1 MKQIRKILLI
11 NPPWYRLFGEESP
24 SSPLG
29 LCYIGAVLEQNGY
42 DVSIY
47 NGDFTKSGVG
57 LPSATKKTR
66 MYDTYLRV
74 LRDHQH
80 PIWGE
85 VRSIVTQQKP
95 DVVGI
100 SLRTSAYGSAL
111 NVSHIIKEIDSS
123 IPIVWGGVHPT
134 ALPEESLKN
143 SQVDIV
149 VRGEGEYTMLDL
161 VKNNIEKLESIPGIS
176 YKKDGQITHNPDR
189 ALIHHLDDLP
199 FPARHLII
207 DWKSCP
213 PEALG
218 NIFATRGCPYSCVFC
233 ASNKV
238 WSRTVR
244 YRSASN
250 VISELQQ
257 LQQKFGVQQFSFE
270 DDSFTI
276 NKKLV
281 NEFCSTLIKER
292 MKIRWRCETRVD
304 LITKDLLEQMKK
316 AGCEEIFLGLESGS
330 PETLR
335 WIKKGVTVEQMR
347 SAVEILRQVGIRFSA
362 FFMIGFPWET
372 TKEINETLNLM
383 KDLDP
388 FAANLSIATPYPG
401 TELHHICTEEG
412 VVPANMDWSTFFHQS
427 PDMFFSN
434 KFSRQEVRELITKAQ
449 AIVGKH
455 NRNKKRQLILSNPG
469 YVINR
474 VIKGKYYYPNR
485 LWNLIRYTLG
495 LS

>member
-29 LCYIGAVLEQNGY
+29 LCYIGAILEQNGY

-47 NGDFTKSGVG
+47 NGDFTKSGIG
-57 LPSATKKTR
+57 LPSASKKTR

-74 LRDHQH
+74 LRDLQH

-85 VRSIVTQQKP
+85 VRSLVSQQKP

-111 NVSHIIKEIDSS
+111 NVSHIIKGIDSS

-134 ALPEESLKN
+134 VLPEESLKN

-161 VKNNIEKLESIPGIS
+161 VKNNMERLESIPGIS
-176 YKKDGQITHNPDR
+176 YKKDGQIIHNAER
-189 ALIHHLDDLP
+189 ALIHNLDDLP

-238 WSRTVR
+238 WSRRVR
-244 YRSASN
+244 YRSATN

-257 LQQKFGVQQFSFE
+257 LRQKFGVRQFSFE
-270 DDSFTI
+270 DDSFTV

-281 NEFCSTLIKER
+281 SDFCNTLIKEGF
-292 MKIRWRCETRVD
+292 KIRWRCETRVD
-304 LITKDLLEQMKK
+304 LVTKDLVEQMKK

-330 PETLR
+330 PETLQR
-335 WIKKGVTVEQMR
+335 IKKGITVEQLKMIEHQLFAENKTI
-347 SAVEILRQVGIRFSA
+347 SFPYLFEKDFVLRCFSMLQGA
-362 FFMIGFPWET
+362 DQTTPFKPSLSLRLSLLIDRLVHELRKSPFYEPLEKLKFPGR
-372 TKEINETLNLM
+372 
-383 KDLDP
+383 
-388 FAANLSIATPYPG
+388 IAT
-401 TELHHICTEEG
+401 
-412 VVPANMDWSTFFHQS
+412 N
-427 PDMFFSN
+427 
-434 KFSRQEVRELITKAQ
+434 
-449 AIVGKH
+449 
-455 NRNKKRQLILSNPG
+455 
-469 YVINR
+469 
-474 VIKGKYYYPNR
+474 
-485 LWNLIRYTLG
+485 LG
-495 LS
+495 LIVRRLRGDRKA